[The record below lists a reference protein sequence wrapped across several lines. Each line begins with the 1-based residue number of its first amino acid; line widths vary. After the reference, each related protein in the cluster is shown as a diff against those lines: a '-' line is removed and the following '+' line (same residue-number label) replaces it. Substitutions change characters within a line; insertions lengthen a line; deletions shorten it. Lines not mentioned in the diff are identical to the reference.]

1 MKRIVVLF
9 LIMILLKT
17 MSFSQSMSINI
28 NQDTIVSITSEQLK
42 YSNLIFVEHE
52 KLIVENSLLNKQLEN
67 QELKIQLLEKTDS
80 LRLNQLYYYKEL
92 DKKHSLQIED
102 LNKTI
107 KNKDKAIEIFKI
119 GGITISCGL
128 LLLLLI
134 K

>member
-1 MKRIVVLF
+1 
-9 LIMILLKT
+9 
-17 MSFSQSMSINI
+17 MSINI

>member
-1 MKRIVVLF
+1 
-9 LIMILLKT
+9 
-17 MSFSQSMSINI
+17 MSINI

-80 LRLNQLYYYKEL
+80 FRLNQLCYYKEL
-92 DKKHSLQIED
+92 NKKHSLQIKD